1 MSNTNASSRGRDGV
15 TDPSA
20 ATVGTGPAHAAPETS
35 SGRAARYVAG
45 ALRIALGWIFL
56 WAFLDKL
63 FGLGF
68 ATEREASWL
77 EGGSPTE
84 GYLSFATKGPFADT
98 FQSLAGYA
106 IVDWLFMLG
115 LAGVG
120 IALMVGAGVR
130 LAAVAGSVMLLLMW
144 LAALWPENNP
154 FLDDHLIYIGVL
166 ALLALLN
173 AGRTLGIGTWWESL
187 PLVQRNRWLV

>member
-1 MSNTNASSRGRDGV
+1 MSNISASSRGRDGV
-15 TDPSA
+15 T
-20 ATVGTGPAHAAPETS
+20 ATTAGTGTVPAAVETS

-45 ALRIALGWIFL
+45 ALRIGLGWIFL

-68 ATEREASWL
+68 ATEKEASWL
-77 EGGSPTE
+77 EGASPTE
-84 GYLSFATKGPFADT
+84 GYLSFATKGPFADA

-115 LAGVG
+115 LAAVG
-120 IALMVGAGVR
+120 IALVAGVGVR
-130 LAAVAGSVMLLLMW
+130 LAAVAGSVMLFLMW

-166 ALLALLN
+166 ALLALTN
-173 AGRTLGIGTWWESL
+173 AGRTLGLGTWWESL